1 MKVKENSTFSI
12 SDPLHL
18 KLLTYLRLDFS
29 HLNIN
34 SDITSETMSTLCVL
48 GVLDLN

>member
-18 KLLTYLRLDFS
+18 KLLTHLRLDFS
-29 HLNIN
+29 QCQPYVFLRQ
-34 SDITSETMSTLCVL
+34 CQPYVFL
-48 GVLDLN
+48 GY